1 MRKKI
6 QSSMI
11 LVIALTLIIAYAIT
25 TLVVYRQTIH
35 IMEGEVR
42 QEADYINVAIDTSGE
57 SYLKIMDK
65 VHKDTRITLI
75 DSDGNVKYDS
85 KEDEVTFQN
94 HKNRPEVKEA
104 LKTSKAKK
112 MYVCNIMSEH
122 GETDNY
128 KVSDCINKINSYV
141 EDNFI
146 DTVLV
151 NNEVVPDNIKE
162 RYVKEQAS
170 PIETDYAKLKD
181 LNVEILEDKLLEIE
195 EDKVR
200 HNPYRTALAIFNYIV
215 KELE

>member
-1 MRKKI
+1 ML
-6 QSSMI
+6 S
-11 LVIALTLIIAYAIT
+11 
-25 TLVVYRQTIH
+25 
-35 IMEGEVR
+35 E
-42 QEADYINVAIDTSGE
+42 
-57 SYLKIMDK
+57 
-65 VHKDTRITLI
+65 
-75 DSDGNVKYDS
+75 
-85 KEDEVTFQN
+85 
-94 HKNRPEVKEA
+94 EVKEA

-200 HNPYRTALAIFNYIV
+200 HNPYRTALAIFNYIC
-215 KELE
+215 LLYTSDAADD

>member
-1 MRKKI
+1 
-6 QSSMI
+6 
-11 LVIALTLIIAYAIT
+11 
-25 TLVVYRQTIH
+25 
-35 IMEGEVR
+35 
-42 QEADYINVAIDTSGE
+42 
-57 SYLKIMDK
+57 
-65 VHKDTRITLI
+65 
-75 DSDGNVKYDS
+75 
-85 KEDEVTFQN
+85 
-94 HKNRPEVKEA
+94 
-104 LKTSKAKK
+104 
-112 MYVCNIMSEH
+112 MSEH

-200 HNPYRTALAIFNYIV
+200 HNPYRTAFSYI
-215 KELE
+215 

>member
-1 MRKKI
+1 ML
-6 QSSMI
+6 S
-11 LVIALTLIIAYAIT
+11 
-25 TLVVYRQTIH
+25 
-35 IMEGEVR
+35 E
-42 QEADYINVAIDTSGE
+42 
-57 SYLKIMDK
+57 
-65 VHKDTRITLI
+65 
-75 DSDGNVKYDS
+75 
-85 KEDEVTFQN
+85 
-94 HKNRPEVKEA
+94 EVKEA

-170 PIETDYAKLKD
+170 PIETDYEKLKD

-200 HNPYRTALAIFNYIV
+200 HNTYRTALAIFNYIV